1 MSLYKTK
8 LVRNSCRLF
17 SNVSSKEQVLIVII
31 IIILAE
37 HLQIATFRADQYLW
51 KLEFD
56 HFGNAMH
63 SRLEESPVTS
73 PRTHAWPNQ
82 LYASRRK
89 PLNCFVTVGRWGGIR
104 EINGIYILIAW
115 GFSESLFFKTA
126 SFLKRL
132 HSYIQ
137 LTPALYIAEKNSECS
152 RWLRTRKLN
161 KERRKNNRVCLLG
174 APLTHH

>member
-104 EINGIYILIAW
+104 EINGIYALIAW
-115 GFSESLFFKTA
+115 GFSESLF
-126 SFLKRL
+126 LKLLR
-132 HSYIQ
+132 SWNAYILIFSWHRHYTLQ
-137 LTPALYIAEKNSECS
+137 KKI
-152 RWLRTRKLN
+152 LN
-161 KERRKNNRVCLLG
+161 VVDDSGLEN
-174 APLTHH
+174 